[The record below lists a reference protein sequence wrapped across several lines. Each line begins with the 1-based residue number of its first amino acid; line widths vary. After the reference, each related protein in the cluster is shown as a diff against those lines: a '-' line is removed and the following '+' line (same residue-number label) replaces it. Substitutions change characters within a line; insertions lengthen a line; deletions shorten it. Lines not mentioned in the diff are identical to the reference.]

1 MFHLG
6 KVVAT
11 PGVLK
16 AVPNSV
22 IYAALGRHLRGD
34 WGDVCPE
41 DKAANDSAL
50 RDGERL
56 LSVYHTKDEV
66 EFYIITE
73 WDRSVTTVLL
83 PEEY

>member
-11 PGVLK
+11 PGVLN
-16 AVPNSV
+16 AVPKSY

-41 DKAANDSAL
+41 DKAANDNAL

-56 LSVYHTKDEV
+56 LSVYHTKDKV
-66 EFYIITE
+66 KFYIITE